1 MEIKHSQDTDGI
13 PHQRPT
19 VYLDIWLPLKY
30 IPTLKTELKKITL
43 FSARVYSFHSYC
55 LIEKL
60 TLTRKRERENIG
72 LYGSLNVMSLIVLGV
87 WIFSPW
93 LMVLFG
99 RFQRC
104 GLAGSSA
111 SLEVDTGSLKT
122 PSKLVLVAQE
132 VSSQLASLLAVAF
145 LLPSLP
151 ALPVTDAC
159 PSGALS
165 PNKPFFL
172 SVVLVRVFYHSNRK
186 VTNKAYKF
194 WFKISNTNY
203 WEISI

>member
-1 MEIKHSQDTDGI
+1 MITTQVHSNSENRVEKNNFVFCESLFFSQ
-13 PHQRPT
+13 
-19 VYLDIWLPLKY
+19 LLPCSLG
-30 IPTLKTELKKITL
+30 
-43 FSARVYSFHSYC
+43 
-55 LIEKL
+55 IEKL